1 MSPMKTKSELL
12 KDARS
17 RVPEVQPL
25 ELSRQSPK
33 PVILDVREKQE
44 TDAGMLPGAKH
55 VPRGYLELRIEE
67 TVPDRGADVVLYC
80 AGGTRSL
87 LAAKTLAEMGYTRVR
102 SMAGGFG
109 AWKDAG
115 LPVEMPVKLT
125 EAQRSRYS
133 RHLLIPEVGEIGQS
147 KLLKSKVLL
156 IGAGGLGSPAGL
168 YLAAAGVGRIGI
180 VDDDVVDESNLQRQV
195 LHNTERIGMPKTES
209 AKATIAALNPDV
221 TVDEHR
227 VRLSRE
233 NALELFRGYDIVVD
247 GSDNFGTRYLVNDA
261 CVLLGKPNV
270 HGSIFRFDGQATTFV
285 PGGGRPCYRCLFP
298 EPPPPELAPS
308 CQEAG
313 VLGVLPGI
321 IGLVQ
326 AVEAVKLVLGKGEPL
341 VGRLLLY
348 DASEH
353 KFREVKYARD
363 PNCPAC
369 GEHPMRELL

>member
-1 MSPMKTKSELL
+1 MSPMKTESELL

-55 VPRGYLELRIEE
+55 VPRGFLELRIEE
-67 TVPDRGADVVLYC
+67 AVPDRDADVVLYC

-87 LAAKTLAEMGYTRVR
+87 LAARTLQEMGYSKVR
-102 SMAGGFG
+102 SLAGGYG
-109 AWKDAG
+109 AWKSAG
-115 LPVEMPVKLT
+115 LPVEVPFRLT
-125 EAQRSRYS
+125 DAQRSRYS
-133 RHLLIPEVGEIGQS
+133 RHLLIPEVGEAGQA
-147 KLLKSKVLL
+147 KLLKAKVLL

-261 CVLLGKPNV
+261 CVLLGKPDLP
-270 HGSIFRFDGQATTFV
+270 GSTFRFDGQATTFV
-285 PGGGRPCYRCLFP
+285 PGGGRPCYRCLFT
-298 EPPPPELAPS
+298 EPRPAELAPS
-308 CQEAG
+308 CQE
-313 VLGVLPGI
+313 
-321 IGLVQ
+321 
-326 AVEAVKLVLGKGEPL
+326 E
-341 VGRLLLY
+341 
-348 DASEH
+348 
-353 KFREVKYARD
+353 
-363 PNCPAC
+363 
-369 GEHPMRELL
+369 